1 MSPALAGGF
10 LNTGP
15 PGKPVLN
22 RKQLIQIETNNN
34 ILAFQRGHRDQIN
47 VYEFL
52 ISILEAFKFN

>member
-10 LNTGP
+10 LITGP
-15 PGKPVLN
+15 PAKPILN

-34 ILAFQRGHRDQIN
+34 ILVFQREHKDQIN

-52 ISILEAFKFN
+52 LSILEGFRFN

>member
-10 LNTGP
+10 LTTGP

-22 RKQLIQIETNNN
+22 RKQLIQIETTNN
-34 ILAFQRGHRDQIN
+34 ILVFQREHKDQIN
-47 VYEFL
+47 VYDFL

>member
-10 LNTGP
+10 LITGP
-15 PGKPVLN
+15 PGKPILN

-34 ILAFQRGHRDQIN
+34 ILVFQREHKDQIN

-52 ISILEAFKFN
+52 LSILEGFRFN

>member
-10 LNTGP
+10 LNTGA

-34 ILAFQRGHRDQIN
+34 ILVFQRGHRDQIN